1 MNINTIKEI
10 QSKQSY
16 PSVTITLPT
25 YRTSPDNDKDPIRL
39 KNLVNEAV
47 TRLEEEFGKRE
58 TADIAEAIHR
68 LADSVDHEHNLD
80 GLVIFAS
87 AEYSELF
94 KLPFRLPERV
104 SIEDNF
110 LTRDLV
116 FAMNRSPLYLLTV
129 LSENGTRLFVGRKD
143 YLNEVNA
150 YGFPFSLENATASA
164 NPSQDISHVRD
175 QIVTDQMREIGEAL
189 AEAQKQIPAPI
200 VVVGVD
206 RNIGHFRD
214 GARNS
219 GDVMLY
225 IHSGHSDENEHQ
237 LAKNIWPQVKEA
249 LDEERQKV
257 FGELDNAKGNNLF
270 VGGLNEIWQAAVDGR
285 AEVLV
290 VEEDLHLPAAVSE
303 DGRKLTV
310 LEEGYQAS
318 ENTYDDIV
326 DEMIEKVL
334 ANGGRIRFVDNG
346 SLKDVNPSY
355 GMAVITRY

>member
-1 MNINTIKEI
+1 MNLDTIKEI

-39 KNLVNEAV
+39 KNLVSEAV
-47 TRLEEEFGKRE
+47 NRLETEFGKRE

-87 AEYSELF
+87 TEYSELF

-104 SIEDNF
+104 SIENNF

-116 FAMNRSPLYLLTV
+116 YAMNRSPLYLLTV
-129 LSENGTRLFVGRKD
+129 LSENGSRLFVGRKD
-143 YLNEVNA
+143 HLNEVNA
-150 YGFPFSLENATASA
+150 YGFPFSLENATAGA

-219 GDVMLY
+219 EDVMLY

-257 FGELDNAKGNNLF
+257 FGELENAKGNNLF
-270 VGGLNEIWQAAVDGR
+270 VGGLNEIWQAATDGR
-285 AEVLV
+285 ADVLV

-303 DGRKLTV
+303 DGRTLTV
-310 LEEGYQAS
+310 LQEGFEPN

-334 ANGGRIRFVDNG
+334 ANGGRVKFVDND
-346 SLKDVNPSY
+346 SLKEINPSH
-355 GMAVITRY
+355 GIAVITRY